1 MVVRTPGHDEPV
13 SQSTA
18 GAAVDDSAESGPVEV
33 DLRERDAQMR
43 TWRDVEGLSVR
54 QVSKF
59 ERRFSEDYVKRVA
72 HVASIGSTVMSFG
85 TSRSPTDWVRTGGSR
100 LTGFGCSC

>member
-1 MVVRTPGHDEPV
+1 MRTPGHDEPV

-18 GAAVDDSAESGPVEV
+18 GAAVEESAESGSVEV
-33 DLRERDAQMR
+33 AWRERGAEMR

-59 ERRFSEDYVKRVA
+59 ERRFSEDNVKRVA

-85 TSRSPTDWVRTGGSR
+85 TSRSPTDRVRTGG
-100 LTGFGCSC
+100 